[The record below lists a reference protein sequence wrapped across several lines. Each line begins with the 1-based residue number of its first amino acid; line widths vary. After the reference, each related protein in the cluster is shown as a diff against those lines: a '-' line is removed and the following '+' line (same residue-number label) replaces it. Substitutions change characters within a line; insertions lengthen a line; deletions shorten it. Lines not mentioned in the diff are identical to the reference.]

1 MKRLLALLL
10 LCALLPAAALA
21 RDSLGTFGMWGAFR
35 DPDVPRCYAISKPV
49 AVRGKRSYRA
59 YADIAFWPKRGVRG
73 QVHVRLSRDV
83 ALNSA
88 IILRLGVRRFRLTGG
103 GGNAWAANSRIDA
116 VIAAT
121 LRSAQVMDVT
131 ATDRSGKTIRDRYSL
146 RGVATAM
153 DAAALGC
160 ARLGR

>member
-1 MKRLLALLL
+1 MRYLLALLL
-10 LCALLPAAALA
+10 SCALLPAGAFA
-21 RDSLGTFGMWGAFR
+21 RDSLGTFDMWGAFR
-35 DPDVPRCYAISKPV
+35 DPDVPQCYAISQPV
-49 AVRGKRSYRA
+49 AFRGKRHYRA
-59 YADIAFWPKRGVRG
+59 YADIAFWPKRGIRG

-83 ALNSA
+83 APGSA

-103 GGNAWAANSRIDA
+103 ARDAWASDRRMDA
-116 VIAAT
+116 AIAAA
-121 LRSAQVMDVT
+121 LRSVQTMDVT
-131 ATDRSGKTIRDRYSL
+131 ATDRRGRTIRDRYSL